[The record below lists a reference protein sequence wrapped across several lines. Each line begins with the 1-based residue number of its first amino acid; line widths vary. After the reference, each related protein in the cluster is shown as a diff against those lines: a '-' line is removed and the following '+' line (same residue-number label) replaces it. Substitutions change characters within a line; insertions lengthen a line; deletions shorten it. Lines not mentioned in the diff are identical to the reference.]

1 MSNIAKQIR
10 ESLEQNLGS
19 DEAKAVSLIICNDI
33 LGIDTIDIYTG
44 KDITL
49 TDRQRKDLDHII
61 YRLKQN
67 EPIQYVLGYADF
79 FGRKYKVNKNVLI
92 PRPETSELVQLI
104 VDTCADK
111 KRFLDIG
118 TGSGCIAISLAKEI
132 ESAEVEAWD
141 ISAGAIEV
149 ARQNS
154 NTLSAGVK
162 FKEIDVL
169 SIDEKD
175 INDREV
181 YDVIVSNPPYIT
193 EEEKAEME
201 RNVLDWEPHS
211 ALFVADTDPILFY
224 RKIAHIAT
232 HLLKKEGWIFF
243 EINRAYGKEITEMLK
258 ELGFRNVELRKDM
271 YGNNRIVY
279 AQL

>member
-10 ESLEQNLGS
+10 ESLKENFSL
-19 DEAKAVSLIICNDI
+19 DEAKAISLIICNDI

-44 KDITL
+44 KDIIL
-49 TDRQRKDLDHII
+49 TDRQRQDLDHII

-67 EPIQYVLGYADF
+67 EPIQYVIGYANF
-79 FGRKYKVNKNVLI
+79 FGRRYKVDKNTLI
-92 PRPETSELVQLI
+92 PRPETTELVQLI
-104 VDTCADK
+104 IDTCANK

-118 TGSGCIAISLAKEI
+118 TGSGCIAITLAKEI
-132 ESAEVEAWD
+132 DGAEVEAWD
-141 ISAGAIEV
+141 ISVGAINI
-149 ARQNS
+149 AKQNS
-154 NTLSAGVK
+154 DSLDAGVK

-169 SIDEKD
+169 SIDEKVMS
-175 INDREV
+175 DREV

-193 EEEKAEME
+193 EDEKAEME

-211 ALFVADTDPILFY
+211 ALFVAHTDPILFY
-224 RKIAHIAT
+224 RKIAHIGT

-243 EINRAYGKEITEMLK
+243 EINRAYGKEVTEMLK
-258 ELGFRNVELRKDM
+258 GLGYNNIELKKDT
-271 YGNNRIVY
+271 YGNDRMVY

>member
-33 LGIDTIDIYTG
+33 LGIDTIDIYIG

-193 EEEKAEME
+193 EEEKTEME

-243 EINRAYGKEITEMLK
+243 EINRAYGKEVTEMLK
-258 ELGFRNVELRKDM
+258 KLGFRNVELRKDM